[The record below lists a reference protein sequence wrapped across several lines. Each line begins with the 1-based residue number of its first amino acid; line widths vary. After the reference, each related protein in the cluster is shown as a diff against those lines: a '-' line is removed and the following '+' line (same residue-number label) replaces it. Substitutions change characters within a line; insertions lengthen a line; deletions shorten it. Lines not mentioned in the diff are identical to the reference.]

1 MTASVRTPIGPVA
14 WTRASW
20 VIVFLV
26 SLTVWTLSNLDQS
39 IFGYVLPG
47 ILAEFHRS
55 LSTAGVILA
64 ISFVV
69 SSVFVVLGGVAA
81 DRYGRGL
88 VLAVVLA
95 SSACAVGLQAFAG
108 SIAVLTVLRTL
119 GFGFAGALSPIT
131 AAYVVETVPARLRGL
146 AIGVLQCG
154 FPLGWFLASLVAV
167 PLLHAGGWRDACLA
181 GFAVAP
187 FALPIAWLLRR
198 ATGVPLLSARP
209 APNPSTST
217 LSTSSTGPGQP
228 PLNRIGA
235 LFTPEH
241 RVVSIACMVTF
252 FCFAGAYAG
261 SAFFFTTFFVSV
273 RHYSPAEAISL
284 VGSSNGIGIVGYL
297 AAALI
302 GEFLLARR
310 TVFIVWVLCGALAL
324 LGLLWLPRSHGQDF
338 AFYAVMAG
346 FFYGAAAV
354 FPVIIAELFPTRIRG
369 TALAVCGS
377 MPQCLGFGIF
387 PLLVP
392 LMVQHF
398 GWQMALSLVVV
409 PPMVVAALAMLAVP
423 ARPSGLA
430 LPDPDRDPAARAF
443 LNHEVE
449 ARL

>member
-1 MTASVRTPIGPVA
+1 MDDARPPTGSTARLTALPSVWI
-14 WTRASW
+14 
-20 VIVFLV
+20 IVFPV
-26 SLTVWTLSNLDQS
+26 SLLVWTLSNLDQS
-39 IFGYVLPG
+39 IFGYILPG
-47 ILAEFHRS
+47 ILSDFHRP
-55 LSTAGVILA
+55 LSTAGMILA

-69 SSVFVVLGGVAA
+69 SSLFVVLGGMAA

-88 VLAVVLA
+88 VLATMLA

-108 SIAVLTVLRTL
+108 SIAMLTALRTL

-146 AIGVLQCG
+146 AIGILQCG
-154 FPLGWFLASLVAV
+154 YPLGWFLASVVAI
-167 PLLHAGGWRDACLA
+167 PLLRAGGWRDACLA

-187 FALPIAWLLRR
+187 LALPILWLLRR
-198 ATGVPLLSARP
+198 MTPASIPQLALAGRSRP
-209 APNPSTST
+209 PMI
-217 LSTSSTGPGQP
+217 
-228 PLNRIGA
+228 RVGA

-261 SAFFFTTFFVSV
+261 SAFFFTTFFVTV
-273 RHYSPAEAISL
+273 RHYSQTQAISL
-284 VGSSNGIGIVGYL
+284 VGSSNGVAIVGYL
-297 AAALI
+297 AAALV
-302 GEFLLARR
+302 GEFLLERR

-324 LGLLWLPRSHGQDF
+324 LGLLWLPRSHDQDF
-338 AFYAVMAG
+338 AFYVVMAG
-346 FFYGAAAV
+346 LFYGAAAV
-354 FPVIIAELFPTRIRG
+354 FPVIIAELFPTQIRS

-392 LMVQHF
+392 LIVQHL

-423 ARPSGLA
+423 GRQSGLA
-430 LPDPDRDPAARAF
+430 LPDHERPAPEHPYREL
-443 LNHEVE
+443 LNHKLE
-449 ARL
+449 ARP

>member
-1 MTASVRTPIGPVA
+1 MTDDARMIGQFGARPTIRPGA
-14 WTRASW
+14 WI
-20 VIVFLV
+20 VVFLV
-26 SLTVWTLSNLDQS
+26 SLLVWTLSNLDQS

-47 ILAEFHRS
+47 ILSDFHKS
-55 LSTAGVILA
+55 LAAAGVILA

-69 SSVFVVLGGVAA
+69 SSVFVVLGGMAA

-88 VLAVVLA
+88 VLAAMLA
-95 SSACAVGLQAFAG
+95 LSACAVGLQAFAG

-131 AAYVVETVPARLRGL
+131 AAYVVETAPARLRGL

-154 FPLGWFLASLVAV
+154 FPLGWFLASIVAV

-187 FALPIAWLLRR
+187 LALPILWLLRR
-198 ATGVPLLSARP
+198 AAP
-209 APNPSTST
+209 APMPRAVPA
-217 LSTSSTGPGQP
+217 GERRPF
-228 PLNRIGA
+228 NRAGA

-273 RHYSPAEAISL
+273 RHYSQSEAISL
-284 VGSSNGIGIVGYL
+284 VGSSNGVAIVGYL

-310 TVFIVWVLCGALAL
+310 TVFIIWVLCGALAL

-338 AFYAVMAG
+338 AFYAIMAG

-354 FPVIIAELFPTRIRG
+354 FPVIIAELFPAQIRG

-377 MPQCLGFGIF
+377 MPQCLGFGLF

-392 LMVQHF
+392 LIVQHL
-398 GWQMALSLVVV
+398 GWQMALSVVV
-409 PPMVVAALAMLAVP
+409 APPMVVAALAMLAVP
-423 ARPSGLA
+423 GRPSGLA
-430 LPDPDRDPAARAF
+430 LPDLDRSSRELSGRES
-443 LNHEVE
+443 LNHELG
-449 ARL
+449 ASS

>member
-1 MTASVRTPIGPVA
+1 MTDSTRGSGGSTVHPRA
-14 WTRASW
+14 WPGAW
-20 VIVFLV
+20 IVVFLV
-26 SLTVWTLSNLDQS
+26 SLLVWTLSNLDQS

-47 ILAEFHRS
+47 ILSDFHKP
-55 LSTAGVILA
+55 LATAGMILA
-64 ISFVV
+64 VSFVV
-69 SSVFVVLGGVAA
+69 SSVFVILGGMAA

-88 VLAVVLA
+88 VLAAMLA

-108 SIAVLTVLRTL
+108 SIAVLTALRTL

-154 FPLGWFLASLVAV
+154 YPLGWFLASIIAV
-167 PLLHAGGWRDACLA
+167 PLLHAGGWRNACLA

-187 FALPIAWLLRR
+187 LALPILWLLRR
-198 ATGVPLLSARP
+198 ATP
-209 APNPSTST
+209 APVLRMTSAHGGFPT
-217 LSTSSTGPGQP
+217 V
-228 PLNRIGA
+228 RVGA

-284 VGSSNGIGIVGYL
+284 VGSSNGVAIVGYL
-297 AAALI
+297 AAALV

-310 TVFIVWVLCGALAL
+310 TVFIIWVLSGALAL
-324 LGLLWLPRSHGQDF
+324 LGLLWLPRSHAQDF
-338 AFYAVMAG
+338 VFYAIMAG

-354 FPVIIAELFPTRIRG
+354 FPVIIAELFPAQIRS

-392 LMVQHF
+392 LIVQHL
-398 GWQMALSLVVV
+398 GWQMALSVVVV

-423 ARPSGLA
+423 GRQSGLA
-430 LPDPDRDPAARAF
+430 LPDPDRPSREPPSRQP
-443 LNHEVE
+443 LNHELG
-449 ARL
+449 APS